1 MELFADIV
9 GWIGSIAL
17 TFAYVMISRAKLTA
31 QTYLYQGLNLLG
43 SVCLIV
49 NSTYYG
55 AYPSTALNVVWV
67 GIGLF
72 ALYNIAKIS
81 KDEEELLD
89 HVSTIGKD
97 EEVPGSKS

>member
-9 GWIGSIAL
+9 GWIGSVAL
-17 TFAYVMISRAKLTA
+17 TIAYVLISRNKISA

-43 SVCLIV
+43 SICLIV

-67 GIGLF
+67 GIGIF
-72 ALYNIAKIS
+72 ALYNIAKI
-81 KDEEELLD
+81 KKNE
-89 HVSTIGKD
+89 T
-97 EEVPGSKS
+97 VPGSES

>member
-1 MELFADIV
+1 MELFVDIV

-17 TFAYVMISRAKLTA
+17 TIAYVLISRNKITA

-55 AYPSTALNVVWV
+55 AYPSTALNIVWV
-67 GIGLF
+67 GIGIF
-72 ALYNIAKIS
+72 ALYNIAKI
-81 KDEEELLD
+81 KKNE
-89 HVSTIGKD
+89 T
-97 EEVPGSKS
+97 VPGSES

>member
-1 MELFADIV
+1 MELFVDIV

-17 TFAYVMISRAKLTA
+17 TIAYVMISRGKLTA

-43 SVCLIV
+43 SICLII

-55 AYPSTALNVVWV
+55 AYPSTALNIVWV
-67 GIGLF
+67 GIGVF

-81 KDEEELLD
+81 RKEAEALEQ
-89 HVSTIGKD
+89 VSTIGKD

>member
-17 TFAYVMISRAKLTA
+17 TIAYVLISRNKISA

-43 SVCLIV
+43 SICLIV

-67 GIGLF
+67 GIGIF
-72 ALYNIAKIS
+72 ALYNIAKI
-81 KDEEELLD
+81 KKNE
-89 HVSTIGKD
+89 T
-97 EEVPGSKS
+97 VPGSES

>member
-1 MELFADIV
+1 MQLFVDIV

-17 TFAYVMISRAKLTA
+17 TIAYVLISRNKITA

-43 SVCLIV
+43 SICLII

-55 AYPSTALNVVWV
+55 AYPSTALNIVWV

-72 ALYNIAKIS
+72 ALYNIAKMS
-81 KDEEELLD
+81 GADE
-89 HVSTIGKD
+89 K
-97 EEVPGSKS
+97 VPGSQS

>member
-1 MELFADIV
+1 MELIADIV

-17 TFAYVMISRAKLTA
+17 TTAYVLISRNKITA

-43 SVCLIV
+43 SICLIV

-55 AYPSTALNVVWV
+55 AYPSTALNIVWV

-72 ALYNIAKIS
+72 ALYNITKI
-81 KDEEELLD
+81 KKNE
-89 HVSTIGKD
+89 T
-97 EEVPGSKS
+97 VPGSES